1 MTDPEISAVTDMDVN
16 TNNGQFNRFY
26 ALLIGDRPYATL
38 EPDHKIYSELYYTI
52 DGMDTYWTQI
62 SDLEDKSILQFIT
75 GAKSLDESGSVLH
88 RTGMYRVVIR
98 SLSW

>member
-1 MTDPEISAVTDMDVN
+1 MDVN

-52 DGMDTYWTQI
+52 DGMDTYWTQN
-62 SDLEDKSILQFIT
+62 L
-75 GAKSLDESGSVLH
+75 
-88 RTGMYRVVIR
+88 
-98 SLSW
+98 